1 MVAEIQM
8 KCMSENSP
16 IPDDDA
22 ALNASCGK
30 FYVELT
36 LLKYHFGLGNIAGCI
51 ERERERERHRERRKQ
66 GKKSSL
72 HGARVIT
79 PLAQFS
85 CSLIGAVSPTLC

>member
-51 ERERERERHRERRKQ
+51 ERERERERDTERGGSKE
-66 GKKSSL
+66 KSL
-72 HGARVIT
+72 LCMG
-79 PLAQFS
+79 LA
-85 CSLIGAVSPTLC
+85 